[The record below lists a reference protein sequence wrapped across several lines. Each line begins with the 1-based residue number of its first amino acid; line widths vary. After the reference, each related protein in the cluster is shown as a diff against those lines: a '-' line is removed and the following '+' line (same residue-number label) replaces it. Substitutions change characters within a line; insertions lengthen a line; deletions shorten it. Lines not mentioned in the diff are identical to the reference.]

1 VLTNDFFIAG
11 KDLARCFIESIK
23 FINDMYGKATQKFCE
38 IATYFNHMPCIL
50 GLCAQDFNATSKH
63 DIIVRIC

>member
-1 VLTNDFFIAG
+1 MLTNDFYSREGF
-11 KDLARCFIESIK
+11 ARYLMKSIK

-50 GLCAQDFNATSKH
+50 GLCAQDFNATVSM
-63 DIIVRIC
+63 IS

>member
-1 VLTNDFFIAG
+1 MLTNDFYSREGF
-11 KDLARCFIESIK
+11 ARYFMKSMK

-50 GLCAQDFNATSKH
+50 GLCAQDFNATVSM
-63 DIIVRIC
+63 IS

>member
-1 VLTNDFFIAG
+1 VLTNDFYSREGF
-11 KDLARCFIESIK
+11 ARYLMKSIK

-50 GLCAQDFNATSKH
+50 GLCAQDFNATVSM
-63 DIIVRIC
+63 IS

>member
-1 VLTNDFFIAG
+1 VLTNDFYTREGF
-11 KDLARCFIESIK
+11 ARYLMKSIK

-50 GLCAQDFNATSKH
+50 GLCAQDFNATVSM
-63 DIIVRIC
+63 IS

>member
-1 VLTNDFFIAG
+1 MLTNDFYTREGF
-11 KDLARCFIESIK
+11 ARYLMKSIK

-50 GLCAQDFNATSKH
+50 GLCAQDFNATVSM
-63 DIIVRIC
+63 IS